1 MKLDRSFL
9 LVAILCLAIGY
20 WWASPSRPSP
30 LPTDRPFLR
39 FVAKVAKTFLWVAV
53 VAEQPPHEGDVRMQS
68 LAAEHI
74 GEDGYTMVNHGRGW

>member
-1 MKLDRSFL
+1 MKLDRNLL
-9 LVAILCLAIGY
+9 LVAILCLAVGY

-53 VAEQPPHEGDVRMQS
+53 FAEQPPQGDVDMQS
-68 LAAEHI
+68 LHAHHVDEHGI
-74 GEDGYTMVNHGRGW
+74 LMVNHGRGW